1 MPLLTLTRH
10 GSPTDLPT
18 LLIAHGLFGSG
29 RNWGA
34 IAKRLSDSR
43 EVIAVDM
50 RNHANSFWDD
60 DHSYPAMAADL
71 AAVIDTEGHPMDV
84 LGHSMGGKAAMLLAL
99 SRPDRVCRLVVADIA
114 PVAYP
119 HSQNHLIDAM
129 RGLDLT
135 GLDSRMEADR
145 RLSASV
151 QDAGVRAFL
160 LQSLDLRATPPRW
173 RLNLDALER
182 RMTATT
188 GWIDDSALTPFD
200 KPALFLTGA
209 LSDYVKAQD
218 RAHIRALFP
227 QAKMARIPG
236 AGHWLHAEK
245 PREFEAA
252 LRVFLGPLGA

>member
-84 LGHSMGGKAAMLLAL
+84 LGHSMGGKAAMLLSLLLSAL
-99 SRPDRVCRLVVADIA
+99 GVWLAE
-114 PVAYP
+114 
-119 HSQNHLIDAM
+119 NL
-129 RGLDLT
+129 GTLT
-135 GLDSRMEADR
+135 GTWLYDGQETHDPVS
-145 RLSASV
+145 
-151 QDAGVRAFL
+151 F
-160 LQSLDLRATPPRW
+160 ATLGSW
-173 RLNLDALER
+173 Y
-182 RMTATT
+182 
-188 GWIDDSALTPFD
+188 
-200 KPALFLTGA
+200 LFLCVA
-209 LSDYVKAQD
+209 LMV
-218 RAHIRALFP
+218 ALAALP
-227 QAKMARIPG
+227 
-236 AGHWLHAEK
+236 
-245 PREFEAA
+245 EAA
-252 LRVFLGPLGA
+252 HPDEN

>member
-1 MPLLTLTRH
+1 MPLLTLLRH
-10 GSPTDLPT
+10 GTPTDLPP
-18 LLIAHGLFGSG
+18 LLIVHGLFGSA

-34 IAKRLSDSR
+34 IAKRMSDSR

-50 RNHANSFWDD
+50 RNHANSFWDG
-60 DHSYPAMAADL
+60 DHSYAAMAADL
-71 AAVIDTEGHPMDV
+71 AAVIAAEGHPMDV
-84 LGHSMGGKAAMLLAL
+84 LGHSMGGKAAMVLAL
-99 SRPDRVCRLVVADIA
+99 TRPAQVQRLVVADIA

-119 HSQNHLIDAM
+119 HSQNHLIAAM
-129 RGLDLT
+129 RGLDLS
-135 GLDSRMEADR
+135 GVDSRSEADR

-151 QDAGVRAFL
+151 QDPGVRAFL
-160 LQSLDLRATPPRW
+160 LQSLDLKATPPRW
-173 RLNLDALER
+173 RLNLDTLER
-182 RMTATT
+182 HMDQTT

-209 LSDYVKAQD
+209 LSDYVKPTD

-227 QAKMARIPG
+227 QAKMAKIPG